1 MLDLV
6 QRIRDWYL
14 DVKVKVGNFM
24 LALLLSYLLVALA
37 LVGGFPQSIIAI
49 ALGITLV
56 IPFSLFVMLATDN
69 TIYEK
74 ASSLKWG
81 KATIWVL
88 LLVYT
93 SLAGLWAAEVV
104 NSIFKVSPSNLPL
117 TMTILSVVYFF
128 KNIILVGALV
138 LSVGSVL
145 CANLWVSNVFV
156 LNYRGMWGCVKDI
169 FGALVFLLG
178 LGLLIGSSNFLASE
192 KEEIARL
199 VSVATDFSAHHNCQ
213 GEVYSTS
220 NGVLFLPTG
229 KVLVAEPTR
238 DGTFGFSYKFSEHIC
253 TSET

>member
-1 MLDLV
+1 MV

-14 DVKVKVGNFM
+14 DVKAKVGKFM
-24 LALLLSYLLVALA
+24 LALLLSYLFVAMA

-56 IPFSLFVMLATDN
+56 IPFGLFVMLATEN
-69 TIYEK
+69 VIYEK
-74 ASSLKWG
+74 INSKNWG
-81 KATIWVL
+81 KATIWVFIIA
-88 LLVYT
+88 YT

-104 NSIFKVSPSNLPL
+104 NSIFKVSPSNFPL
-117 TMTILSVVYFF
+117 TMTILSVIYFF
-128 KNIILVGALV
+128 KNIILVGAVILTV
-138 LSVGSVL
+138 SSVL
-145 CANLWVSNVFV
+145 YANLWASSVFV
-156 LNYRGMWGCVKDI
+156 LNYRGVWGCIRDI

-199 VSVATDFSAHHNCQ
+199 VAVATDFSAHHNCQ
-213 GEVYSTS
+213 GEIYTTS

-229 KVLVAEPTR
+229 KVLVAESTT

-253 TSET
+253 KPET